1 MARLIGP
8 KYGSGFAT
16 GLLRPCQDRRVVDPV
31 VEAAA
36 CNASWCDA
44 VCRTLALQ
52 TRWGDDAW
60 TVAER
65 SPDGY
70 PDAVTLSPTAE
81 AHAVLG
87 RVESGAGCSVKDSFA
102 VLNLDPWGFRVLF
115 EATWI
120 RRSAAEAVGPATF
133 DWREART
140 PADLEEWSYGH
151 DLNVFGPPLLDVD
164 DLRFF
169 YAGSGTDA
177 GFALNRAGGVVGVS
191 DVVTGR
197 VDPVVVWSD
206 LIALAVESYP
216 GLDLV
221 GYELGKD
228 LETAIAVGFVE
239 AGPLRVWMR

>member
-1 MARLIGP
+1 V
-8 KYGSGFAT
+8 GSF
-16 GLLRPCQDRRVVDPV
+16 V

-36 CNASWCDA
+36 CNASWCDS
-44 VCRTLALQ
+44 VCRTRSLPTQ
-52 TRWGDDAW
+52 WSDDAW
-60 TVAER
+60 TVAQR

-87 RVESGAGCSVKDSFA
+87 RVEGGAGCSVKDSFA
-102 VLNLDPWGFRVLF
+102 VLDLEPWGFRVLF

-120 RRSAAEAVGPATF
+120 RRSAAEAVGPATL

-140 PADLEEWSYGH
+140 PAELEEWSYGH
-151 DLNVFGPPLLDVD
+151 DLNVFGPQLLDVD

-169 YAGSGTDA
+169 YTGPGTDA

-191 DVVTGR
+191 NIVAGR

-206 LIALAVESYP
+206 LLAVAVESYP
-216 GLDLV
+216 GLDLA
-221 GYELGKD
+221 GYELGED
-228 LETAIAVGFVE
+228 LETAVAVGFVE
-239 AGPLRVWMR
+239 AGSLRVWIR